1 MACRRT
7 FFGQITAFRSF
18 SIETGFP
25 FSPSIKESNGEGKR
39 RFFDGR
45 NGSVN
50 SKRAYVTPPAPE
62 YLSFFFGKAAN
73 YHGVAGRS
81 YKNPTVGLN

>member
-1 MACRRT
+1 MACRRN

-25 FSPSIKESNGEGKR
+25 FIPSIKESNGEGKR

-50 SKRAYVTPPAPE
+50 SKRAYVPPAPE
-62 YLSFFFGKAAN
+62 HLSFFFGKAAN